1 MVGMNVR
8 VEDAGNLPP
17 MALCQVEIDVRIKG
31 GIDHESFLTCANEV
45 GEAAFAGAPYLDDTR
60 RTIFERDLGRIPRKA
75 PCLHPS
81 LKGARRNAP
90 RSKLLGGKLTGSA
103 SSTNRDH

>member
-1 MVGMNVR
+1 MIGMNVR
-8 VEDAGNLPP
+8 IEDAGDLPTLAP
-17 MALCQVEIDVRIKG
+17 CQVEIDVRIKG

-60 RTIFERDLGRIPRKA
+60 RTIFERYHSCIPRQA

-81 LKGARRNAP
+81 LKGERRNAP
-90 RSKLLGGKLTGSA
+90 RSKLLSGKLTGSA
-103 SSTNRDH
+103 SSTNR